1 MAAENATKVVELME
15 VEAVLGKV
23 RCTIFVHVVRGKV
36 ATVCYVAGSSF
47 AFVSAGRWRARLCHL
62 EGGAF
67 DWPDGRVTRPFHLPF
82 HRRVAQRRTAP
93 NAHACCLS
101 LSPTYQPYHARPH
114 LPLNFR
120 PARAASRPR
129 CFLVSSS
136 W

>member
-47 AFVSAGRWRARLCHL
+47 AFVSAGRWRVRLCHL

-67 DWPDGRVTRPFHLPF
+67 DWPDGRVTRPSCHST
-82 HRRVAQRRTAP
+82 V
-93 NAHACCLS
+93 
-101 LSPTYQPYHARPH
+101 
-114 LPLNFR
+114 
-120 PARAASRPR
+120 ASRNAAPFR
-129 CFLVSSS
+129 TLTRLVFLFRLRTNRITRAPICP
-136 W
+136 